1 MPDQPEP
8 TAPDSPA
15 SDRDA
20 PQWFLPALAI
30 ASLGDDVP
38 ERRMQACPSPEVH
51 PAEVVTVT
59 DVELTARR
67 GSIKLGFTAG
77 RHDTVKASRPR

>member
-1 MPDQPEP
+1 
-8 TAPDSPA
+8 
-15 SDRDA
+15 
-20 PQWFLPALAI
+20 
-30 ASLGDDVP
+30 
-38 ERRMQACPSPEVH
+38 MQACPSPEVH